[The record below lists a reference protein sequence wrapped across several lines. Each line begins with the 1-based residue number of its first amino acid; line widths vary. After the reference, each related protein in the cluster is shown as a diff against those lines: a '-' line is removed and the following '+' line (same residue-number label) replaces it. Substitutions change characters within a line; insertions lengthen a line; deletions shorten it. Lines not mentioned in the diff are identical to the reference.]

1 MNLKECMNIPL
12 KPCTSELQQF
22 LFMYGFVCLFL
33 DRVLLY
39 IAWKRAAC
47 LFVYLFYVRYLNC
60 MFLSVPQAC
69 LVSMEARRILSVSEF
84 PETASHE
91 LPCGCWERKL
101 GSLQEQQ
108 EHWLTE
114 LSLWATMLPGIKKPS
129 HPQTRSL
136 YFRSLTQSCNH
147 PVCPRLFVSYE
158 SWPSLPEFMTLWVCL
173 LVRENCKCAPL
184 HSVRYRSCLL
194 SLFENCKSHMHL
206 YYWSNSRIQ

>member
-1 MNLKECMNIPL
+1 
-12 KPCTSELQQF
+12 
-22 LFMYGFVCLFL
+22 MYEYTTKTMYFRATTVPFYVWVCLFIL
-33 DRVLLY
+33 RQGFTVYSLKESCLSF
-39 IAWKRAAC
+39 C
-47 LFVYLFYVRYLNC
+47 LFVLCAVFELHVFVC
-60 MFLSVPQAC
+60 ST
-69 LVSMEARRILSVSEF
+69 SMLGLYGSQKNSLCFRISWNSQPWAAMWVLGKEARFSARA
-84 PETASHE
+84 TRA
-91 LPCGCWERKL
+91 
-101 GSLQEQQ
+101 
-108 EHWLTE
+108 LTHRT

-147 PVCPRLFVSYE
+147 PVCLRLFVSYE